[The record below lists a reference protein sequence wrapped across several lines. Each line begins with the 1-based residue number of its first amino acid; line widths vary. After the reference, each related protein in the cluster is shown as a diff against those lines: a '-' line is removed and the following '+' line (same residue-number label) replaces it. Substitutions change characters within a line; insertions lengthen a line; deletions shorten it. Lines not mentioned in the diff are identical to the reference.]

1 MMIDEAAVVVVG
13 GGVNGCALAYEL
25 SKRDVDVAVLER
37 DILASGATGRCGAG
51 IRQQWSTRE
60 NVTLAMKSMDIF
72 EQLSEELQA
81 DIGLRQ
87 GGYLVIVHDEDGMR
101 QSRRNVELQQS
112 LGLDVELL
120 GRDEIT
126 DVVSI
131 LDVDGMDAIGATFC
145 PSDGHADP
153 FKTTHAYA
161 DAARRLGATFYP
173 FTEVE
178 DVLTKDGEVAG
189 VRTNRGDITSEYVI
203 NAAGAWSKQ
212 VAAMAGVE
220 LPNTPTKKEIL
231 VTERMARVFDAMVI
245 SFKDGIYFSQQ
256 EEGQVLGGIPPP
268 EKVTGYDDTATL
280 SFLQHMSRTLTRYAP
295 VLRHMR
301 VLRQWTGYYDV
312 TPDAR
317 PILGEVDELQGFVQ
331 CNGFSGHGFMLA
343 PVVARVLAQRI
354 AGEQPEVDISGLRYD
369 RFTEEDFER
378 EQSVVG

>member
-1 MMIDEAAVVVVG
+1 MIDETAVAVVG
-13 GGVNGCALAYEL
+13 GGINGCALAYEL
-25 SKRDVDVAVLER
+25 SKRDIDVAVVER

-60 NVTLAMKSMDIF
+60 NVTLAMRSMDIF

-87 GGYLVIVHDEDGMR
+87 GGYLVIVHDEDGMQ
-101 QSRRNVELQQS
+101 QSERNVELQQS
-112 LGLDVELL
+112 LGLNVELL
-120 GRDEIT
+120 SPEKIT
-126 DVVSI
+126 DVVPI
-131 LDVDGMDAIGATFC
+131 LDVDGIDAIGATFC
-145 PSDGHADP
+145 PTDGHADP
-153 FKTTHAYA
+153 FKTAHAYA
-161 DAARRLGATFYP
+161 RAAEQQGARFYP

-178 DVLTKDGEVAG
+178 DVLTNGGAVVG
-189 VRTNRGDITSEYVI
+189 VRTNRGDITSEYVV

-212 VAAMAGVE
+212 IAGMAGVE
-220 LPNTPTKKEIL
+220 LPNVPTKKEIL
-231 VTERMARVFDAMVI
+231 VTERMERVFDAMVI

-268 EKVTGYDDTATL
+268 ETVTGYDDTATL

-295 VLRHMR
+295 VLRHINI
-301 VLRQWTGYYDV
+301 LRQWTGYYDV

-343 PVVARVLAQRI
+343 PIVARVIAQRI

-369 RFTEEDFER
+369 RFSKADFER

>member
-1 MMIDEAAVVVVG
+1 MIDHADAVIVG

-25 SKRDVDVAVLER
+25 SRRDVDVAVVER
-37 DILASGATGRCGAG
+37 DILANGATGRCGAG
-51 IRQQWSTRE
+51 MRQQWSTRE
-60 NVTLAMKSMDIF
+60 NVMLAKKSVAIF
-72 EQLSEELQA
+72 EQLSEELGA

-87 GGYLVIVHDEDGMR
+87 GGYLVIVHDEEGMQ
-101 QSRRNVELQQS
+101 QSRRNVELQRS

-126 DVVSI
+126 DVVSV
-131 LDVDGMDAIGATFC
+131 LDVEGMDAIGATFC
-145 PSDGHADP
+145 PTDGHADP
-153 FKTTHAYA
+153 FKTTYAYA
-161 DAARRLGATFYP
+161 EAAERQGAHFCR
-173 FTEVE
+173 FTRVE

-189 VRTNRGDITSEYVI
+189 VRTSRGDIAADYVV

-212 VAAMAGVE
+212 VAGMADVA
-220 LPNTPTKKEIL
+220 LPNVPYKKEIM

-268 EKVTGYDDTATL
+268 ETVTGYDDTSTL
-280 SFLQHMSRTLTRYAP
+280 SFLQHMSSTLARYAP
-295 VLRHMR
+295 VLRHVK

-317 PILGEVDELQGFVQ
+317 PILGEVDELHGFIQ

-343 PVVARVLAQRI
+343 PIVSRVLAQRI
-354 AGEQPEVDISGLRYD
+354 AGEQPEADISGLRYD

>member
-1 MMIDEAAVVVVG
+1 MNNEATVVIIG
-13 GGVNGCALAYEL
+13 GGINGCALAYEL
-25 SKRDVDVAVLER
+25 SRRDIDVTVIER

-60 NVTLAMKSMDIF
+60 NVMLATKSVSIF
-72 EQLSEELQA
+72 EQLSDELQA

-87 GGYLVIVHDEDGMR
+87 GGYLVAIHDEDGM
-101 QSRRNVELQQS
+101 QQAERNVELQRS

-120 GRDEIT
+120 SPEEIT
-126 DVVSI
+126 DVVPV
-131 LDVDGMDAIGATFC
+131 LDVDGMNAIGATFC
-145 PSDGHADP
+145 PTDGHADP
-153 FKTTHAYA
+153 FKTTYAYA
-161 DAARRLGATFYP
+161 MAAQKQGATFYR
-173 FTEVE
+173 FTEVK
-178 DVLTKDGEVAG
+178 DVLTKGGAVAG
-189 VRTNRGDITSEYVI
+189 VQTDQGTITAEYVI

-212 VAAMAGVE
+212 IAAMADVE
-220 LPNTPTKKEIL
+220 LPNVPYKKEIL

-245 SFKDGIYFSQQ
+245 SFQDGIYFSQQ
-256 EEGQVLGGIPPP
+256 DEGQVLGGIPPP
-268 EKVTGYDDTATL
+268 ETVTGYDDTATL

-295 VLRHMR
+295 VLRHIK

-317 PILGEVDELQGFVQ
+317 PILGEVDELQGFIQ

-343 PVVARVLAQRI
+343 PIVARVLVQRI
-354 AGEQPEVDISGLRYD
+354 AGESPEADISGLRYD

>member
-1 MMIDEAAVVVVG
+1 MIDEAEVVIVG
-13 GGVNGCALAYEL
+13 GGITGCALAYEL
-25 SKRDVDVAVLER
+25 SKRDMDVAMLER
-37 DILASGATGRCGAG
+37 NILASGATGRCGAG
-51 IRQQWSTRE
+51 MRQQWSTRE
-60 NVTLAMKSMDIF
+60 NIVLAMKSVAIF

-87 GGYLVIVHDEDGMR
+87 GGYLVVVHDEEGM
-101 QSRRNVELQQS
+101 QQAKRNVEVQRS

-120 GRDEIT
+120 SRDDVT
-126 DVVSI
+126 DVVPI
-131 LDVDGMDAIGATFC
+131 LDVDGMDAVGATFC

-153 FKTTHAYA
+153 FKTTYAYA
-161 DAARRLGATFYP
+161 TAAQRQGAQFYR

-178 DVLTKDGEVAG
+178 DVLTDGDAIAG
-189 VRTNRGDITSEYVI
+189 VRTSRGDVTADYVI

-212 VAAMAGVE
+212 IADMAGVE
-220 LPNTPTKKEIL
+220 LPNVPYKKEIL

-268 EKVTGYDDTATL
+268 ETVTGFDEAATL
-280 SFLQHMSRTLTRYAP
+280 PFLQHMSRTLTRYAP
-295 VLRHMR
+295 VLRHIN

-317 PILGEVDELQGFVQ
+317 PILGEVDELRGFIQ

-343 PVVARVLAQRI
+343 PIAARVLAERI
-354 AGEQPEVDISGLRYD
+354 VGEQPSADIAGLHYD
-369 RFTEEDFER
+369 RFGREDFER

>member
-1 MMIDEAAVVVVG
+1 MIDHATVVIVG
-13 GGVNGCALAYEL
+13 GGINGCALAYEL
-25 SKRDVDVAVLER
+25 AKRDINVAVIER
-37 DILASGATGRCGAG
+37 SILAGGATGRCGAG
-51 IRQQWSTRE
+51 MRQQWSTRE
-60 NVTLAMKSMDIF
+60 NIGLAMKSVSIF
-72 EQLSEELQA
+72 EELSEELQA

-87 GGYLVIVHDEDGMR
+87 GGYLVVVHDEEGMV
-101 QSRRNVELQQS
+101 QAERNVELQRS

-120 GRDEIT
+120 APGEIP
-126 DVVSI
+126 DVVPI

-153 FKTTHAYA
+153 FKTTYAYA
-161 DAARRLGATFYP
+161 RAAERAGARFFR

-178 DVLTKDGEVAG
+178 DVLTDHGEVTG
-189 VRTNRGDITSEYVI
+189 VRTDKGDIAAEYVV

-212 VAAMAGVE
+212 IAGMADVK
-220 LPNTPTKKEIL
+220 LPNVPIKKEIL

-280 SFLQHMSRTLTRYAP
+280 GFLEHMSSTLIRYAP
-295 VLRHMR
+295 VLRHVR

-317 PILGEVDELQGFVQ
+317 PILGEVDSLRGFLQ

-343 PVVARVLAQRI
+343 PIVARVLAQHI
-354 AGEQPEVDISGLRYD
+354 AGEQPDVDISGLRYD
-369 RFTEEDFER
+369 RFSKADFER

>member
-1 MMIDEAAVVVVG
+1 MIDHADAVIVG

-25 SKRDVDVAVLER
+25 SKRDIDVAVVER

-51 IRQQWSTRE
+51 MRQQWSTRE
-60 NVTLAMKSMDIF
+60 NVMLAKKSVAIF
-72 EQLSEELQA
+72 EQLSEELGA

-87 GGYLVIVHDEDGMR
+87 GGYLVIVHDEEGMQ
-101 QSRRNVELQQS
+101 QSRRNVELQRS

-120 GRDEIT
+120 GRDEIP
-126 DVVSI
+126 DVVSV
-131 LDVDGMDAIGATFC
+131 LDVEGMDAIGATFC

-153 FKTTHAYA
+153 FKTTYAYA
-161 DAARRLGATFYP
+161 EAAKRQGARFYR

-178 DVLTKDGEVAG
+178 DVLTKGDEVAG
-189 VRTNRGDITSEYVI
+189 VRTSRGDIAADYVV

-212 VAAMAGVE
+212 IAGMADVV
-220 LPNTPTKKEIL
+220 LPNVPYKKEIL

-268 EKVTGYDDTATL
+268 ETVTGYDDTSTL
-280 SFLQHMSRTLTRYAP
+280 SFLQHMSRTLARYAP
-295 VLRHMR
+295 VLRHVR

-317 PILGEVDELQGFVQ
+317 PILGEVDTPRGFIQ

-343 PVVARVLAQRI
+343 PIVSRVLAQRI
-354 AGEQPEVDISGLRYD
+354 AGERPDADISGLRYD

>member
-1 MMIDEAAVVVVG
+1 MIDHADAVIVG

-25 SKRDVDVAVLER
+25 SKRDIDVAVVER
-37 DILASGATGRCGAG
+37 DILANGATGRCGAG
-51 IRQQWSTRE
+51 MRQQWSTRE
-60 NVTLAMKSMDIF
+60 NVTLAMKSVAIF
-72 EQLSEELQA
+72 EQLSEELGA

-87 GGYLVIVHDEDGMR
+87 GGYLVIVHDEEGMQ
-101 QSRRNVELQQS
+101 QSKRNVELQRS
-112 LGLDVELL
+112 LDLDVRLL
-120 GRDEIT
+120 DRDEIT
-126 DVVSI
+126 DVVSV

-153 FKTTHAYA
+153 FKTTYAYA
-161 DAARRLGATFYP
+161 AAAQRQGAQFYR

-178 DVLTKDGEVAG
+178 DVLTEDGEVAG
-189 VRTNRGDITSEYVI
+189 VRTSRGDIAADYVV

-212 VAAMAGVE
+212 VAGMAGVE
-220 LPNTPTKKEIL
+220 LPNVPYKKEIL

-268 EKVTGYDDTATL
+268 ETVTGYDDTSTL
-280 SFLQHMSRTLTRYAP
+280 SFLQHMSRTLARYAP
-295 VLRHMR
+295 VLRHVR

-317 PILGEVDELQGFVQ
+317 PILGEVDELQGFIQ

-343 PVVARVLAQRI
+343 PIVSRVLAQRI

-369 RFTEEDFER
+369 RFSKADFER

>member
-1 MMIDEAAVVVVG
+1 MIDHADAVIVG

-25 SKRDVDVAVLER
+25 SKRDIDVAVVER

-51 IRQQWSTRE
+51 MRQQWSTRE
-60 NVTLAMKSMDIF
+60 NVMLAKKSVAIF
-72 EQLSEELQA
+72 EQLSEELGA

-87 GGYLVIVHDEDGMR
+87 GGYLVIVHDEEGMQ
-101 QSRRNVELQQS
+101 QSRRNVELQRS

-126 DVVSI
+126 DVVSV
-131 LDVDGMDAIGATFC
+131 LDVEGMDAIGATFC

-153 FKTTHAYA
+153 FKTTYAYA
-161 DAARRLGATFYP
+161 GAAKRQGARFYR

-178 DVLTKDGEVAG
+178 DVLTKGDEVAG
-189 VRTNRGDITSEYVI
+189 VRTSRSDIAADYVI

-212 VAAMAGVE
+212 IASMADVE
-220 LPNTPTKKEIL
+220 LPNVPYKKEIM

-268 EKVTGYDDTATL
+268 ETVTGYDDTSTL
-280 SFLQHMSRTLTRYAP
+280 SFLQHMSGTLARYAP
-295 VLRHMR
+295 VLRHVR

-317 PILGEVDELQGFVQ
+317 PILGEVDELQGFIQ

-343 PVVARVLAQRI
+343 PIVSRVLAQRI
-354 AGEQPEVDISGLRYD
+354 AGETPDADISGLRYD